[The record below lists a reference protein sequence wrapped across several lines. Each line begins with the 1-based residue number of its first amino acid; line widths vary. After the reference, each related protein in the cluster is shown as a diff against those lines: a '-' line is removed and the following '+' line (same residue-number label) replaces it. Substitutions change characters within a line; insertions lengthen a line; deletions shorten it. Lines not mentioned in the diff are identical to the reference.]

1 MSDFL
6 FLYLLWYRQ
15 WSDRVVGDRWGIADC
30 WDFTSGIVYESIS
43 WAKREIRKYE
53 EGFHFCH
60 KRWGLFLYAYIWRPG
75 FFYRDGMVFLSEGM
89 ELHIALPD
97 YCEMEDV
104 YFTYSCHKQQEQLS
118 TNHFNEI
125 PQNTLTKKHKVH

>member
-1 MSDFL
+1 MRT
-6 FLYLLWYRQ
+6 Y
-15 WSDRVVGDRWGIADC
+15 GDR
-30 WDFTSGIVYESIS
+30 
-43 WAKREIRKYE
+43 
-53 EGFHFCH
+53 
-60 KRWGLFLYAYIWRPG
+60 G
-75 FFYRDGMVFLSEGM
+75 FFFTRDGMVFLLEGM

-125 PQNTLTKKHKVH
+125 PQKYINEKSTKYIN

>member
-1 MSDFL
+1 
-6 FLYLLWYRQ
+6 
-15 WSDRVVGDRWGIADC
+15 
-30 WDFTSGIVYESIS
+30 
-43 WAKREIRKYE
+43 
-53 EGFHFCH
+53 
-60 KRWGLFLYAYIWRPG
+60 
-75 FFYRDGMVFLSEGM
+75 MVFLLEGM

-125 PQNTLTKKHKVH
+125 PQNTLMKKHKVH

>member
-1 MSDFL
+1 MGSF
-6 FLYLLWYRQ
+6 F
-15 WSDRVVGDRWGIADC
+15 VCVHMETGI
-30 WDFTSGIVYESIS
+30 
-43 WAKREIRKYE
+43 
-53 EGFHFCH
+53 
-60 KRWGLFLYAYIWRPG
+60 
-75 FFYRDGMVFLSEGM
+75 FYRDGMVFLLEGM